1 MVDKNNLKITE
12 FHLYL
17 LNAFDFTHEEI
28 KIIIKYFDKIE
39 LKAGDFF
46 LKQEQYCKKIGFVS
60 QGAFIY
66 FENTEAE
73 KKVCD
78 FAFEKRLGLTIQKFD

>member
-46 LKQEQYCKKIGFVS
+46 SETRTILQKNRFCKSGS
-60 QGAFIY
+60 IY
-66 FENTEAE
+66 LF
-73 KKVCD
+73 
-78 FAFEKRLGLTIQKFD
+78 